1 MTIWILLDSRNEA
14 IRKAIWNGSQTGPG
28 QIIGT
33 SPTVH
38 WTHSS
43 GQIECRRKGR
53 AVSLSLLQ
61 AGGVAFYLH
70 VEGPRKIIGLR
81 KMAARFL
88 EM

>member
-14 IRKAIWNGSQTGPG
+14 VRKATWNGLQTGPG
-28 QIIGT
+28 QIIGA

-43 GQIECRRKGR
+43 CQEVCRKKGR

-61 AGGVAFYLH
+61 AGEVVFYLH

-81 KMAARFL
+81 KMAAKFL